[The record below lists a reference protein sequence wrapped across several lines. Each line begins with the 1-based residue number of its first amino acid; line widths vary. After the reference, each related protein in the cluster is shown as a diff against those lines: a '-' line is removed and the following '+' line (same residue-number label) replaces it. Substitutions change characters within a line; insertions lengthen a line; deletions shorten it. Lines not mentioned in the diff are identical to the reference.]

1 MAVRRSLVAALALC
15 ATAWGGTASAQT
27 TVLTLAAALSRA
39 REQAPEVISAR
50 LAIDEARARLIGS
63 TVRFGQNP
71 ELTAG
76 LGNRSGAVGRSTD
89 MEVGVSQ
96 LFEPAS
102 RRRAREAGAE
112 AAIAERT
119 ADLDEAIRLVLA
131 RTATAFYRAQHEAE
145 RIRLLTSAEQL
156 ATSILEIADRR
167 FRAGDIAVLDVNL
180 SRSAL
185 ARVRAQREQARAAQ
199 HAAMGDLKTLL
210 ALEGEFVLEGS
221 LPTPPSPQLDALL
234 TAAEQRPFLRSL
246 EAAVREAEAES
257 RLGKSFAR
265 PDYGFGL
272 RYQREERANI
282 VFGEF
287 TVSLPVFVKG
297 QELLASG
304 TARERRL
311 RAELEA
317 ARTQVRIE
325 VATAMAEY
333 DRHREAVRLFEADV
347 LPGLDENETLAT
359 RSFEA
364 GQLGL
369 PDLLTI
375 RREILDTRFDYLQ
388 ALLEA
393 ALARVTLDARA
404 SVLK

>member
-1 MAVRRSLVAALALC
+1 
-15 ATAWGGTASAQT
+15 
-27 TVLTLAAALSRA
+27 
-39 REQAPEVISAR
+39 
-50 LAIDEARARLIGS
+50 
-63 TVRFGQNP
+63 
-71 ELTAG
+71 
-76 LGNRSGAVGRSTD
+76 
-89 MEVGVSQ
+89 
-96 LFEPAS
+96 
-102 RRRAREAGAE
+102 
-112 AAIAERT
+112 
-119 ADLDEAIRLVLA
+119 
-131 RTATAFYRAQHEAE
+131 
-145 RIRLLTSAEQL
+145 
-156 ATSILEIADRR
+156 
-167 FRAGDIAVLDVNL
+167 
-180 SRSAL
+180 
-185 ARVRAQREQARAAQ
+185 
-199 HAAMGDLKTLL
+199 MGDLKTMLG
-210 ALEGEFVLEGS
+210 LEGEFVLEGS

-246 EAAVREAEAES
+246 EAAAREAEAEA
-257 RLGKSFAR
+257 RLGKSFAS

-272 RYQREERANI
+272 RYGREERANI

-287 TVSLPVFVKG
+287 TVSLPVFAKG